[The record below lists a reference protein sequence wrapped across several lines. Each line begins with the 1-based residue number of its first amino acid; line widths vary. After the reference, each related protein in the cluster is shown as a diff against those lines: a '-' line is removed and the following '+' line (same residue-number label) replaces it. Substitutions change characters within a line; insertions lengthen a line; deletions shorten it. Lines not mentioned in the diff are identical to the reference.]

1 MFTLVGP
8 TFLQPAD
15 TVREENSSSYL
26 LEEE

>member
-8 TFLQPAD
+8 TFLQPSD
-15 TVREENSSSYL
+15 TVREKNTSSYL